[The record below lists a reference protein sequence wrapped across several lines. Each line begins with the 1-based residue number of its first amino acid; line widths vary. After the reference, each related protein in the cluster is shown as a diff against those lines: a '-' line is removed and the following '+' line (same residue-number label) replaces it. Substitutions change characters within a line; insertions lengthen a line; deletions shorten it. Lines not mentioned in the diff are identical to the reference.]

1 MYLNLGANISRNKKL
16 QEENNFCETIKNIC
30 ELIKLRCVRQL
41 SLEIKITIFKS
52 LAISNIVHL
61 ALLTLNL
68 NNVFEDLK
76 QIQKTLFWENK
87 TAKVKNMH
95 MHGMHGN
102 GLHNVDI
109 SDKIAVL
116 KFLGYEDFMIRN
128 YMNGN

>member
-16 QEENNFCETIKNIC
+16 QEENNFCDTIKNIC
-30 ELIKLRCVRQL
+30 ELIKLRCVSQL
-41 SLEIKITIFKS
+41 SLEIKITIFKW
-52 LAISNIVHL
+52 LAISHIVHL

-95 MHGMHGN
+95 R
-102 GLHNVDI
+102 L
-109 SDKIAVL
+109 
-116 KFLGYEDFMIRN
+116 
-128 YMNGN
+128 